1 MMKIRQRRKP
11 VSDMNVVPY
20 IDVMLVLLIIFMVT
34 APMMVQGVDVD
45 VPKVSNAPLEIDE
58 REQYV
63 VIALKAD
70 GQAMIERGSE
80 SAATVDDPEITG
92 YVAGVLDEQ
101 PKLQVLLRADQSVPY
116 GRVMA
121 VMSRLQAAGIDSVGL
136 ITEAPDE
143 QS

>member
-1 MMKIRQRRKP
+1 MINTRRRHKP

-45 VPKVSNAPLEIDE
+45 VPKVASSPLDVDE
-58 REQYV
+58 RQQHV
-63 VIALKAD
+63 IIALRAD
-70 GQAMIERGSE
+70 GQALIERGNE
-80 SAATVDDPEITG
+80 EAATVDDPEITG
-92 YVAGVLDEQ
+92 YVAGVLEVQ

-121 VMSRLQAAGIDSVGL
+121 VMSSLQAGGIESVGL

-143 QS
+143 QP

>member
-1 MMKIRQRRKP
+1 MITTRQRRKP
-11 VSDMNVVPY
+11 VAEMNVVPY

-45 VPKVSNAPLEIDE
+45 VPKVANAPLSIDE

-63 VIALKAD
+63 VVALRAD
-70 GQAMIERGSE
+70 GQALIERGSE
-80 SAATVDDPEITG
+80 QAATVDDPEITG
-92 YVAGVLDEQ
+92 YVAGVLEAQ
-101 PKLQVLLRADQSVPY
+101 PQLRVLLRADQSVPY

-121 VMSRLQAAGIDSVGL
+121 VMSRLQAGGIESVGL